1 MQYPVELT
9 QISAEKAIY
18 VPAYDAVKAIHT
30 DLLAV
35 DPATPF
41 PYWAKVWPSAIAL
54 VKVLQKHPSLI
65 RDKKVLELGAGI
77 GLPSLMMASE
87 AKTIQVSDYDLEA
100 VELLRKNIAHLQLQN
115 VKALQIDWNDLPEN
129 INPEV
134 IILSDV
140 NYDPTQF
147 ETLIKLIE
155 KFIHQGCAIILST
168 PQRIMASPFVLAL
181 SEFIITDY
189 LEMVDENGVTKE
201 ISILVLSK
209 NRIIRKDGKYE
220 R

>member
-18 VPAYDAVKAIHT
+18 VPAYDAVKAIYT

-65 RDKKVLELGAGI
+65 RDKTVLELGAGI
-77 GLPSLMMASE
+77 GLPSLLMASE
-87 AKTIQVSDYDLEA
+87 AKTIQVSDYDSEA
-100 VELLRKNIAHLQLQN
+100 VELLRKNIAHLQLHN
-115 VKALQIDWNDLPEN
+115 VQALQMDWNDLPEN
-129 INPEV
+129 IDPEV

-147 ETLIKLIE
+147 ESLTKLIQ
-155 KFIHQGCAIILST
+155 KFIHQGCTIILST
-168 PQRIMASPFVLAL
+168 PQRIIANPFVLAL
-181 SEFIITDY
+181 SEFIIADY

-201 ISILVLSK
+201 ISILVISK
-209 NRIIRKDGKYE
+209 NSSYGKK
-220 R
+220 

>member
-18 VPAYDAVKAIHT
+18 VPAYDAVKAIYT
-30 DLLAV
+30 DLLAM

-65 RDKKVLELGAGI
+65 RDKTVLELGAGI
-77 GLPSLMMASE
+77 GLPSLLMASE
-87 AKTIQVSDYDLEA
+87 AKTIQVSDYDSEA

-115 VKALQIDWNDLPEN
+115 VQALQMDWNDLPEN
-129 INPEV
+129 IDPEV

-147 ETLIKLIE
+147 ETLTKLIQ
-155 KFIHQGCAIILST
+155 KFIHQGCTIILST
-168 PQRIMASPFVLAL
+168 PQRIIASPFVLTL
-181 SEFIITDY
+181 SEFIIADY

-201 ISILVLSK
+201 ISILVISK
-209 NRIIRKDGKYE
+209 NSSYGKK
-220 R
+220 

>member
-1 MQYPVELT
+1 MQYPLELT

-18 VPAYDAVKAIHT
+18 VPVYDAVKAIYT
-30 DLLAV
+30 DLLAM
-35 DPATPF
+35 DPASPF

-65 RDKKVLELGAGI
+65 RDKTVLELGAGI
-77 GLPSLMMASE
+77 GLPSLLMANE
-87 AKTIQVSDYDLEA
+87 AKTIQVSDYDSEA
-100 VELLRKNIAHLQLQN
+100 AELLRKNIGHLQLQN
-115 VKALQIDWNDLPEN
+115 VQALQLDWNDLPEN

-147 ETLIKLIE
+147 ETLTKLIE
-155 KFIHQGCAIILST
+155 KFIHKGCAIILST
-168 PQRIMASPFVLAL
+168 PQRIMASPFVLTL
-181 SEFIITDY
+181 SEFIIADY

-209 NRIIRKDGKYE
+209 NSSYGKK
-220 R
+220 

>member
-1 MQYPVELT
+1 MQYPVQLT
-9 QISAEKAIY
+9 QISAKKAIY
-18 VPAYDAVKAIHT
+18 IPVYESVKAIYT

-54 VKVLQKHPSLI
+54 HNVLQTHPILI
-65 RDKKVLELGAGI
+65 RDKTVLELGAGI
-77 GLPSLMMASE
+77 GLPSLIMASE

-115 VKALQIDWNDLPEN
+115 VQALQIDWNDLPEN

-147 ETLIKLIE
+147 ETLTKLIE
-155 KFIHQGCAIILST
+155 NFIHQGCAIILST

-181 SEFIITDY
+181 SEFIIADY

-209 NRIIRKDGKYE
+209 NSSYGKK
-220 R
+220 

>member
-1 MQYPVELT
+1 MQYPLELT

-18 VPAYDAVKAIHT
+18 VPVYDAVKAIYT
-30 DLLAV
+30 DLLAM
-35 DPATPF
+35 DPASPF

-65 RDKKVLELGAGI
+65 RDKTVLELGAGI
-77 GLPSLMMASE
+77 GLPSLLMANE
-87 AKTIQVSDYDLEA
+87 AKTIQVSDYDSEA
-100 VELLRKNIAHLQLQN
+100 VELFRKNIAHLQLHN
-115 VKALQIDWNDLPEN
+115 VQALQMDWNDLPEN

-147 ETLIKLIE
+147 ESLTKLIQ
-155 KFIHQGCAIILST
+155 KFIHQGCTIILST
-168 PQRIMASPFVLAL
+168 PQRIIANPFVLAL
-181 SEFIITDY
+181 SEFIIADY

-209 NRIIRKDGKYE
+209 NSSYGKK
-220 R
+220 

>member
-18 VPAYDAVKAIHT
+18 VPVYDAVKAIYT
-30 DLLAV
+30 DLLAM
-35 DPATPF
+35 DPASPF

-65 RDKKVLELGAGI
+65 RDKTVLELGAGI
-77 GLPSLMMASE
+77 GLPSLLMASE
-87 AKTIQVSDYDLEA
+87 AKTIQVSDYDSEA
-100 VELLRKNIAHLQLQN
+100 VELFRKNIAHLQLQN
-115 VKALQIDWNDLPEN
+115 VQALQMDWNDLPEN

-147 ETLIKLIE
+147 ESLTKLIQ
-155 KFIHQGCAIILST
+155 KFIHQGCTIILST

-181 SEFIITDY
+181 SEFIIADY

-209 NRIIRKDGKYE
+209 NSSYGKK
-220 R
+220 

>member
-1 MQYPVELT
+1 MQYPVQLT
-9 QISAEKAIY
+9 QIGAEKAIY
-18 VPAYDAVKAIHT
+18 IPAYEAVKAIYA
-30 DLLAV
+30 DLLES

-54 VKVLQKHPSLI
+54 LYVLQKYPNWI
-65 RDKKVLELGAGI
+65 NDKNVLELGAGI
-77 GLPSLMMASE
+77 GLPSLMMAGITNS
-87 AKTIQVSDYDLEA
+87 IQISDYNLDA
-100 VELLRKNIAHLQLQN
+100 VELLRKNIEHLELEN
-115 VKALQIDWNDLPEN
+115 AEALKLDWNALPET
-129 INPEV
+129 IHPEV

-147 ETLIKLIE
+147 ETLTKLIE

-181 SEFIITDY
+181 SEFIIADY

-209 NRIIRKDGKYE
+209 NSSYGKK
-220 R
+220 

>member
-18 VPAYDAVKAIHT
+18 VPAYDAVKAIYT
-30 DLLAV
+30 DLLAL

-65 RDKKVLELGAGI
+65 RDKTVLELGAGI
-77 GLPSLMMASE
+77 GLPSLLMANE
-87 AKTIQVSDYDLEA
+87 AKAIQVSDYDSQA
-100 VELLRKNIAHLQLQN
+100 VELLQKNIAHLQLQN
-115 VKALQIDWNDLPEN
+115 VQAIQLDWNTIPEN
-129 INPEV
+129 ITAEV
-134 IILSDV
+134 VILSDV

-147 ETLIKLIE
+147 ETLTKLIE
-155 KFIHQGCAIILST
+155 KFIYQGCTVILST
-168 PQRIMASPFVLAL
+168 PQRIMASPFVLELA
-181 SEFIITDY
+181 SYIVAEF
-189 LEMVDENGVTKE
+189 LELVDENGVTKE

-209 NRIIRKDGKYE
+209 TLV
-220 R
+220 